1 MKNDHTATTK
11 HALHLNHDQ
20 LHEVYNA
27 MWREFVALHDTA
39 TINRHGLAKAVIERV
54 RHSRTAAGQVCDMIE
69 SIWPELATTDDRYRA
84 ARAQA
89 KIEADHG
96 VIFAATR
103 NGTSFVMPEFPDAG
117 KRYDLS
123 KIAPFAIPVPASFG
137 SRPRNDALEI
147 AELAVGLHG
156 KDFAM
161 LTEDE
166 LKRFRLIRDEGR
178 KFGLIVTVE
187 IIHGDD
193 IIQAE
198 LAAASRHQQEE
209 IYRSVRTE
217 ISVRWAVIDS
227 QPSSEADSTD
237 SDFMSKFSFEESGP
251 MLTEFF
257 ITLFAEKC
265 GKAPTKV
272 QCDEIK
278 NAIKI
283 TDQFP
288 PTHRT
293 LNNFITLLRDPDV
306 IYACSN
312 ATEEIQP

>member
-1 MKNDHTATTK
+1 MCYLA
-11 HALHLNHDQ
+11 ALAVVIWSIYFGLVEVRKAKERRRNIGTGGMVMTHVLNLNHDQ

-69 SIWPELATTDDRYRA
+69 AIWPELATTDDRYRA

-103 NGTSFVMPEFPDAG
+103 NGASFVMPEFPDAG

-137 SRPRNDALEI
+137 SRPRNDVLEV

-187 IIHGDD
+187 IIHDD
-193 IIQAE
+193 EIIQAE
-198 LAAASRHQQEE
+198 LAAASRGRQEE

-217 ISVRWAVIDS
+217 ISVRWVVIDS
-227 QPSSEADSTD
+227 QPSAA
-237 SDFMSKFSFEESGP
+237 
-251 MLTEFF
+251 
-257 ITLFAEKC
+257 AE
-265 GKAPTKV
+265 
-272 QCDEIK
+272 
-278 NAIKI
+278 
-283 TDQFP
+283 
-288 PTHRT
+288 
-293 LNNFITLLRDPDV
+293 
-306 IYACSN
+306 
-312 ATEEIQP
+312 